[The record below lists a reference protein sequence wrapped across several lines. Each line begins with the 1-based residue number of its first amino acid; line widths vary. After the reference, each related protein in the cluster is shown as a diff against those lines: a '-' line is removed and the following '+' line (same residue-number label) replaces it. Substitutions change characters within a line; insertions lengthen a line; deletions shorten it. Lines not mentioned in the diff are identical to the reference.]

1 MLFKR
6 QYFALF
12 FTLSALSCRT
22 LQVPTSAAYHDYRIT
37 DSLTK
42 DAALVSMMAPYR
54 DSVDRSMNAV
64 VGYVEK
70 ALEKSQPQSS
80 LGDFMVN
87 ALYYGGRV
95 KFGIEPDLAVVNYGG
110 IRLTQV
116 PAGNMTRG
124 KVFELMPFDN
134 LLVLQQIKG
143 DVLKQFLDH
152 TAAAGG
158 WPLAGVSMEI
168 KDKKATN
175 ILIKGQPLDLSKT
188 YNLINSDYVANGGD
202 NAAMLKAIPQKNIG
216 YLMRDAIFDYIASL
230 PNETISVNN
239 QNRITNAQ

>member
-1 MLFKR
+1 MLFKSP
-6 QYFALF
+6 YLVFLISLFAF
-12 FTLSALSCRT
+12 SCRT
-22 LQVPTSAAYHDYRIT
+22 VQVPTSAAYHDYRNT
-37 DSLTK
+37 DSLAK

-70 ALEKSQPQSS
+70 ALEKKQPQGS
-80 LGDFMVN
+80 LGDFMVD
-87 ALYYGGRV
+87 ALYQGGRV

-175 ILIKGQPLDLSKT
+175 ILIKGQPLNVSKT

-202 NAAMLKAIPQKNIG
+202 NAAMLKVIPQKNIG

-230 PNETISVNN
+230 PNKTISVNN

>member
-1 MLFKR
+1 MLLKQ

-12 FTLSALSCRT
+12 ITLFALSCRT
-22 LQVPTSAAYHDYRIT
+22 VQVPTAVAYHDYRIT
-37 DSLTK
+37 DSLAK
-42 DAALVSMMAPYR
+42 DARLIAMMAPYR

-64 VGYVEK
+64 VGYVES
-70 ALEKSQPQSS
+70 ALEKKQPQGS
-80 LGDFMVN
+80 LGNFMVD
-87 ALYYGGRV
+87 ALYYGGKT
-95 KFGIEPDLAVVNYGG
+95 KFGFEPDLAVVNYGG

-116 PAGNMTRG
+116 PAGKMTRG

-152 TAAAGG
+152 TAVAGG

-168 KDKKATN
+168 RDKKAVN
-175 ILIKGQPLDLSKT
+175 ILIKGQPLDPNKT

-202 NAAMLKAIPQKNIG
+202 NAAMLKAIPQKNLG

-230 PNETISVNN
+230 PNKTISVNN
-239 QNRITNAQ
+239 EKRVTDAQ